1 MLTTLQSNVVRSLL
15 HSINK
20 FIGINFSG
28 YFCVNI
34 LLLRQNGE
42 GTYADI
48 IEQKEHRVE
57 KCQVSKILGKRSWK
71 KQEQS
76 PWTHQDL
83 SERPGQARAP
93 ETLRK
98 GNWLLWKQYLDL

>member
-1 MLTTLQSNVVRSLL
+1 MLTALQSNVVRSLL

-34 LLLRQNGE
+34 FLLRRNGE
-42 GTYADI
+42 GVYADI

-57 KCQVSKILGKRSWK
+57 NCQVSKILGKRNCK
-71 KQEQS
+71 KQ
-76 PWTHQDL
+76 
-83 SERPGQARAP
+83 
-93 ETLRK
+93 K
-98 GNWLLWKQYLDL
+98 